1 MSEKSM
7 HGKTLFIS
15 GGTRGI
21 GKAIVYA
28 FAQKGCNVAF
38 TYATK
43 ADAALEIIADVEA
56 KHGVKAR
63 AYKLDILEPETYRDV
78 YAEFDKDFERLDFFI
93 SNAIISGRAV
103 VGGFGPFMR
112 LKPKGL
118 NNIYTATV
126 DAFVVGAQEAAK
138 RMEKTGGGSIISMS
152 STGNL
157 VYTPNYAGHGTN
169 KAAVEAMVRYA
180 AAELGE
186 KGIRVNA
193 VSGGPIDTDAL
204 KAFPNYE
211 EVKSEVVK
219 RSPLSRMGE
228 AEDLT
233 GACLFLCGSESSW
246 LTGQTIV
253 VDGGTTFQ

>member
-1 MSEKSM
+1 MQ
-7 HGKTLFIS
+7 GKTLLIS

-28 FAQKGCNVAF
+28 FASKGVNVAF
-38 TYATK
+38 TYNSNA
-43 ADAALEIIADVEA
+43 EIAQEITTDVE
-56 KHGVKAR
+56 KNYGVKCRGYA
-63 AYKLDILEPETYRDV
+63 LNILEPDEYKEV
-78 YAEFDKDFERLDFFI
+78 YAKFDEDFDRLDFFI

-126 DAFVVGAQEAAK
+126 NAFVVGAQEAAK
-138 RMEKTGGGSIISMS
+138 RMEKVGGGSIISMS

-211 EVKSEVVK
+211 EVKGEVVK

-233 GACLFLCGSESSW
+233 GACLFLCGNGSSW

>member
-1 MSEKSM
+1 MSI

-28 FAQKGCNVAF
+28 FAAQGVNVAF
-38 TYATK
+38 TYNSNA
-43 ADAALEIIADVEA
+43 EIAQDIADDVE
-56 KHGVKAR
+56 KNHGVKCRGYA
-63 AYKLDILEPETYRDV
+63 LNILEPDEYKEV
-78 YAEFDKDFERLDFFI
+78 YAKFDEDFDRLDFFI

-126 DAFVVGAQEAAK
+126 NAFVVGAQEAAK
-138 RMEKTGGGSIISMS
+138 RMEKVGGGSIISMS

-180 AAELGE
+180 AAELGSL
-186 KGIRVNA
+186 GIRVNA

-211 EVKSEVVK
+211 EVKGEVVK

-233 GACLFLCGSESSW
+233 GACLFLCGEGSSW

>member
-1 MSEKSM
+1 MSI

-28 FAQKGCNVAF
+28 FAAQGVNVAF
-38 TYATK
+38 TYNSNA
-43 ADAALEIIADVEA
+43 EIAQEIADDVE
-56 KHGVKAR
+56 KNHGVKCRGYA
-63 AYKLDILEPETYRDV
+63 LNILEPDEYKEV
-78 YAEFDKDFERLDFFI
+78 YGKFDEDFDRLDFFI

-126 DAFVVGAQEAAK
+126 NAFVVGAQEAAK
-138 RMEKTGGGSIISMS
+138 RMEKVGGGSIISMS

-180 AAELGE
+180 AAELGSL
-186 KGIRVNA
+186 GIRVNA

-211 EVKSEVVK
+211 EVKGEVVK

-233 GACLFLCGSESSW
+233 GACLFLCGEGSSW